1 MVDAVPLHYPNMQPG
16 PNWHNPIVFFSPI
29 DEKMI
34 TLKMKVKTVST
45 LGIGFVGEC
54 IQTAADQGD
63 LEDIT
68 AATDDS
74 ATVGFMVLDTQDNF
88 DQLGLDN
95 STDNPVKQTDTFAAD
110 SYIDVIILIPG
121 LIIAYRLDSAEDAS
135 VKIMAILYSAGDGEL
150 QLDDGGG
157 AAYTG
162 KVGRSLSQIPV
173 SDNQE
178 WGVMVVAN

>member
-1 MVDAVPLHYPNMQPG
+1 MVDAEPLYYPNMQAG

-29 DEKMI
+29 EIKDI
-34 TLKMKVKTVST
+34 TLKMKVKTVDT
-45 LGIGFVGEC
+45 LGIGYLGEC

-68 AATDDS
+68 PATDDS
-74 ATVGFMVLDTQDNF
+74 ATVGFMVLDTQDNY
-88 DQLGLDN
+88 DQLGLDK
-95 STDNPVKQTDTFAAD
+95 STDNPVKATDEFAAD
-110 SYIDVIILIPG
+110 VYIDVIILIPG
-121 LIIAYRLDSAEDAS
+121 LIVAFRLDASEDAS
-135 VKIMAILYSAGDGEL
+135 VKIMAILYSAGDGEA

-162 KVGRSLSQIPV
+162 KIGRSLSQIPV